1 MPDTGFKMQSQM
13 SLTPF
18 STCGG
23 IVIAMYR
30 DCEITTC
37 QVFKASWSPLFYI
50 YRFALAHLVNSC
62 RRKVILEYFKEECNI
77 SGYTG
82 AYCFDVCSS
91 PLLVANCQSEM
102 TAVIRAATE
111 LSGFGEEKVR

>member
-1 MPDTGFKMQSQM
+1 M
-13 SLTPF
+13 
-18 STCGG
+18 
-23 IVIAMYR
+23 
-30 DCEITTC
+30 
-37 QVFKASWSPLFYI
+37 
-50 YRFALAHLVNSC
+50 
-62 RRKVILEYFKEECNI
+62 ILEYFKEECNI

-82 AYCFDVCSS
+82 DYCFDVCSS